1 MMIIKLSHKTCLD
14 LFSFPIIFQAEKK
27 HRRFQEL
34 DRFMHYYT
42 RFKNHELSYQV
53 WVKSFLLI
61 LVSILFIPK

>member
-1 MMIIKLSHKTCLD
+1 MVIVVLNVKINFGFFC
-14 LFSFPIIFQAEKK
+14 FSIIFQAEKK

-53 WVKSFLLI
+53 WVKPFLLMF
-61 LVSILFIPK
+61 VSVLLF

>member
-1 MMIIKLSHKTCLD
+1 MVIVVLNYKTYFGFFYLS
-14 LFSFPIIFQAEKK
+14 IIFQAEKK

-53 WVKSFLLI
+53 WVKPFLLMF
-61 LVSILFIPK
+61 VSLLLIQK

>member
-1 MMIIKLSHKTCLD
+1 MVIVVLNDNIYFDFFC
-14 LFSFPIIFQAEKK
+14 FSIIFQAEKK

-53 WVKSFLLI
+53 WVKPFLLMF
-61 LVSILFIPK
+61 VSVLLIQK